1 MGVQTEYFGGFMSEA
16 TFEVVRRVLVDG
28 LSADESTV
36 SLETSLA
43 DDLGA
48 DSLDA
53 AELIMSLEDEFSI
66 EIAPAQAEGFKTV
79 QDIVSYI
86 DSVKA

>member
-1 MGVQTEYFGGFMSEA
+1 MSNS

-36 SLETSLA
+36 TLETSLS

-53 AELIMSLEDEFSI
+53 AELIMSLEDEFDI
-66 EIAPAQAEGFKTV
+66 EIAPAEAEGFKTV
-79 QDIVSYI
+79 NDIVTYI

>member
-1 MGVQTEYFGGFMSEA
+1 MSES

-28 LSADESTV
+28 LSADENAV

>member
-1 MGVQTEYFGGFMSEA
+1 MSS
-16 TFEVVRRVLVDG
+16 TFETVRRVLVDG
-28 LSADESTV
+28 LSADESAV
-36 SLETSLA
+36 SLETSLSE
-43 DDLGA
+43 DLGA

-53 AELIMSLEDEFSI
+53 AELIMSLEDEFDI

-79 QDIVSYI
+79 NDIVTYI